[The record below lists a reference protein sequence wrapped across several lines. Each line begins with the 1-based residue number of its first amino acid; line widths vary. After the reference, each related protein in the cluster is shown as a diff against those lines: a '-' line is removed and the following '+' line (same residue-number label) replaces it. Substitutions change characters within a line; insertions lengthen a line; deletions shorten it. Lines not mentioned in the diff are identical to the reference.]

1 MLALGKEPRFGPEE
15 VMRGLFRSEG
25 GGREAIGIREVRA
38 NALSAMINFI
48 NRNAQ
53 QVIRAIQLSETD
65 HRDRVYVLRCGHCGK
80 EYAANGA
87 EVWERLCPF
96 CQGGAASPPVTDSGD
111 K

>member
-1 MLALGKEPRFGPEE
+1 MNVLQT
-15 VMRGLFRSEG
+15 
-25 GGREAIGIREVRA
+25 
-38 NALSAMINFI
+38 MINFI

-80 EYAANGA
+80 EYATNGA

-96 CQGGAASPPVTDSGD
+96 CQGGAAGLPPAVR
-111 K
+111 